1 MTQARLVLNE
11 HTTRVLDVVKGKF
24 GLKNRSEALN
34 KFVKEEGDK
43 YIEPKVDEFVLNE
56 LDAIYNEHKKNYPN
70 RRMTTK
76 EVDVLLGFED

>member
-34 KFVKEEGDK
+34 KLVQEEGDK
-43 YIEPKVDEFVLNE
+43 YVEPKVDDFILRE
-56 LDAIYNEHKKNYPN
+56 LDAIYNEHKKKYAN

-76 EVDVLLGFED
+76 EVDKLLGFED